1 MTGYVDRLR
10 TVVEAS
16 DRLIIMAVPF
26 IELFKPKYESEI
38 LDVLASELLLLK
50 ETVEKAKI
58 RLEGSVSQTMCETVT
73 EFLLGTMQAIVSRLL
88 SGESGQISVGLG
100 IADVL

>member
-10 TVVEAS
+10 TVVEAGE
-16 DRLIIMAVPF
+16 RLIIMADLFVGLDQVK
-26 IELFKPKYESEI
+26 IEPELRE
-38 LDVLASELLLLK
+38 VLASELVLLK
-50 ETVEKAKI
+50 ETVQKART
-58 RLEGSVSQTMCETVT
+58 RLEGSVSQTQCETVT

>member
-10 TVVEAS
+10 TVVEAGE
-16 DRLIIMAVPF
+16 RLIIMADLFVDLDQMK
-26 IELFKPKYESEI
+26 IEPELRE
-38 LDVLASELLLLK
+38 VLASELLLLK
-50 ETVEKAKI
+50 ETVQKART
-58 RLEGSVSQTMCETVT
+58 RLEGSVSQTQCETVT

>member
-10 TVVEAS
+10 TVVEAGE
-16 DRLIIMAVPF
+16 RLIIMAELSVDLDQVK
-26 IELFKPKYESEI
+26 IEPELRE
-38 LDVLASELLLLK
+38 VLVSELVLLR
-50 ETVEKAKI
+50 ETVQKART
-58 RLEGSVSQTMCETVT
+58 RLVGTVSQTQCETVT